1 MRVSKASGPHTC
13 GYKSMNTQGENIP
26 SKDTTNAKALRRH
39 NVAVPETLEKHR
51 LSTVSDVERELQQ
64 GTQES
69 GRALSCGAAMV
80 YHLSPL
86 EWRTHEDRTFVLS
99 T

>member
-1 MRVSKASGPHTC
+1 
-13 GYKSMNTQGENIP
+13 MNTQGENIP
-26 SKDTTNAKALRRH
+26 SKDAANAKALRRQ
-39 NVAVPETLEKHR
+39 NGATPETLEKHR
-51 LSTVSDVERELQQ
+51 LSTVSNVERELQR

-69 GRALSCGAAMV
+69 GKALSCGAAMV

-86 EWRTHEDRTFVLS
+86 EWRTHEDRTFVLC